1 MTRYAVLLSV
11 VMLGTTS
18 VVRAQARPTAPSQAQ
33 SSSDSTGKSEVSVQQ
48 NIPYSTVGG
57 HPLLLDI
64 YQPSNHSSDLRAAV
78 IVIHGG
84 TWMSGDKENLHA
96 MAAFLARCNFVA
108 FAVDYRLAHERENH
122 WPAQL
127 DDVQR
132 AVRWIRANAAKYG
145 VDPERVG
152 AFGHSA
158 GAQLAAL
165 LGLEGTRDNSDRD
178 LAKYSSSVQ
187 AVVDVSGPTDFTI
200 KRDADAEAFYTWFLG
215 GDYAHDT
222 QIWRDAS
229 PVFHVSKKAA
239 PFLIVHGTHDES
251 VPLEQSQE
259 LADKLKQAGVP
270 VKFVQVDDAH
280 TFQTPEARKR
290 LALETQAFFTQ
301 YLQPGAK

>member
-1 MTRYAVLLSV
+1 
-11 VMLGTTS
+11 MLGTAAA
-18 VVRAQARPTAPSQAQ
+18 VRAQMPRNQPPQTPAQ
-33 SSSDSTGKSEVSVQQ
+33 QPASSPENSPASVQQ
-48 NIPYSTVGG
+48 DVPYGTVAG

-64 YQPSNHSSDLRAAV
+64 YQPGDHSSDLRAAV

-84 TWMSGDKENLHA
+84 TWMSGDKGNLRL

-108 FAVDYRLAHERENH
+108 FSVDYRLLHGKENQ

-127 DDVQR
+127 NDVQR

-145 VDPERVG
+145 VDPERIG

-165 LGLEGTRDNSDRD
+165 LGLEGTRDNSDPA
-178 LAKYSSSVQ
+178 LAKYSSAVQ
-187 AVVDVSGPTDFTI
+187 AVVDVSGPTDFTT
-200 KRDADAEAFYTWFLG
+200 KHDPDGEAFFTWFLG
-215 GDYAHDT
+215 GDYAHDG

-251 VPLEQSQE
+251 VSMAQAQE

-270 VKFVQVDDAH
+270 VKFVQVEDAH

-301 YLQPGAK
+301 YLQPGNAK